1 VNARDDEAPARAYA
15 GTTAGTETTL
25 TRART
30 EGTPDGG
37 VGLARARVAVPLEDA
52 ATGPLPVGASALA
65 PAATGPLR
73 RLVVL
78 RHAKS
83 AWPDGVPD
91 HDRPLGPRGL
101 RDAPAAGRALAEA
114 DCLPDLALC
123 STAERARRT
132 WELASA
138 QWGTPPPVRYD
149 PRLYGAD
156 FLEHLGVLRETPPEV
171 GTLLLVGHNPG
182 LEDVVLALAGDGVD
196 DTLDRV
202 AVKFPTSAIAV
213 LTWHAPTWRTLAR
226 GTALLTSVLVPR
238 GKKPRPTA
246 H

>member
-1 VNARDDEAPARAYA
+1 MPA
-15 GTTAGTETTL
+15 
-25 TRART
+25 
-30 EGTPDGG
+30 
-37 VGLARARVAVPLEDA
+37 
-52 ATGPLPVGASALA
+52 GA
-65 PAATGPLR
+65 GPLR

-83 AWPDGVPD
+83 AWPEGVPD

-101 RDAPAAGRALAEA
+101 RDAPAAGRALAGA
-114 DCLPDLALC
+114 DRLPDLALC

-156 FLEHLGVLRETPPEV
+156 VPEHLEVVRETPPEV

-182 LEDVVLALAGDGVD
+182 LEDLVLALAADGVD

-213 LTWHAPTWRTLAR
+213 LTWHAPTWHTLAP
-226 GTALLTSVLVPR
+226 GTALLTEMTVPR
-238 GKKPRPTA
+238 GRKPGPA
-246 H
+246 AP